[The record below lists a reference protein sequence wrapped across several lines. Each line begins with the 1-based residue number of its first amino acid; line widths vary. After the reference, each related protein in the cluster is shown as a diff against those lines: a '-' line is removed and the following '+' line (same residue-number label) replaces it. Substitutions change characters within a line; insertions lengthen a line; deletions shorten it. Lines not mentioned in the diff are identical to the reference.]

1 MKKIVGTV
9 CLVALVL
16 VVSLVG
22 LVLAFCLA
30 EDPALFQAVTAAAA
44 NSAEDAIHAAGS
56 SLASGIRSAGEGLSS
71 AAFGVRAWFDRT
83 TVLEAVPGVQAHL
96 ALRVSPPPEESPQPE
111 QAPAPEDGA
120 VTALILRDGREILT
134 GGTEVVYYHQKDE
147 AWVDQSYG
155 GDPIGKYGCG
165 PTVMSMAV
173 SSLTGT
179 QIDPAEMAAWC
190 ADRHYN
196 ASKSGSRLSIVA
208 GTAEGFGLT
217 CASLSAADP
226 EGLVEALSKGGA
238 AVALMGPGHFTSGG
252 HFILLHGVTQDGQVL
267 VADPNSR
274 ENCLVPWD
282 AGVILDELSAK
293 RSDGAPLWYLS
304 LPAQSS

>member
-30 EDPALFQAVTAAAA
+30 DDPALFQAVTAAAA
-44 NSAEDAIHAAGS
+44 GSAEDAMHSLGS
-56 SLASGIRSAGEGLSS
+56 ALSSGIRSAGGALSS
-71 AAFGVRAWFDRT
+71 AALSVRDWFDRT

-96 ALRVSPPPEESPQPE
+96 ALRVAPPPEESAPPE
-111 QAPAPEDGA
+111 QAEDCA
-120 VTALILRDGREILT
+120 VTALVLRDGREILT

-155 GDPIGKYGCG
+155 GDPIGRYGCG

-173 SSLTGT
+173 SSLTDT

-190 ADRHYN
+190 ADKHYN

-217 CASLSAADP
+217 CASLSAEDP
-226 EGLVEALSKGGA
+226 EGLVDALSKGGA

-274 ENCLVPWD
+274 ENCLIPWD
-282 AGVILDELSAK
+282 AGLILEELSAK
-293 RSDGAPLWYLS
+293 RSEGAPLWYLS
-304 LPAQSS
+304 LEPD